1 MKPDDFLS
9 QLMPPRFAWRDG
21 NRFELLVDGE
31 CYFERMLAAIEHAQ
45 CSVELEMYLVE
56 SGLVFSRFRMVLLA
70 AAARGVRVRVLL
82 DGYGCKGLD
91 HTDRIALTQGGIQ
104 LAIYNELRWRKGFGN
119 LFRNHRKLL
128 LVDGRCAFVGGTGL
142 TDEFITQQHTQQQT
156 SQQGWH
162 EVMLQIE
169 GPVAGDWLTLFERTW
184 LSLQGRSKQQQTA
197 PMPPPTGTQ
206 RGRVCA
212 SSGLRAHH
220 VTRSLYQRIRR
231 SDTRIWLVTPY
242 FLPSLTLR
250 YLLLR
255 AAQQGL
261 DVRILVPG
269 KHTDHPAVRHAAR
282 RNYGWFLK
290 RGVRIFEYQ
299 PRFIHA
305 KLALC
310 DQWVSLGSTNFDR
323 WNLHWNLDANQEI
336 ASAELATEVE
346 ALFVRDFAD
355 SEEITLATWQQR
367 SWQHRLLER
376 CASWLETLSK
386 KIP

>member
-1 MKPDDFLS
+1 MTPDTLLS
-9 QLMPPRFAWRDG
+9 QLMPPRFAWREG

-31 CYFERMLAAIEHAQ
+31 CYFERMLQAIDQAQ
-45 CSVELEMYLVE
+45 HSIELEMYLAE
-56 SGLVFSRFRMVLLA
+56 SGQVFSRFRDALLA
-70 AAARGVRVRVLL
+70 AATRGVRVRVLL
-82 DGYGCKGLD
+82 DGYGCKSLA
-91 HTDRIALTQGGIQ
+91 HADRFALTQGGIQ

-128 LVDGRCAFVGGTGL
+128 LVDTRCAFVGGTGL
-142 TDEFITQQHTQQQT
+142 TDEFMTQQHTP
-156 SQQGWH
+156 QQGWH

-169 GPVAGDWLTLFERTW
+169 GPVTADWLTLFNRTW
-184 LSLQGRSKQQQTA
+184 LSLQERSRQQHTA
-197 PMPPPTGTQ
+197 SVPLSAGTQ

-220 VTRSLYQRIRR
+220 VTRSLYQRIRH
-231 SDTRIWLVTPY
+231 SKTRIWLATPY
-242 FLPSLTLR
+242 FLPALTLR
-250 YLLLR
+250 YLLIR
-255 AAQQGL
+255 AAQKGL
-261 DVRILVPG
+261 EVRILVPG
-269 KHTDHPAVRHAAR
+269 EHTDHPAVRHASR
-282 RNYGWFLK
+282 RHYGWFLK
-290 RGVRIFEYQ
+290 RGVRIFEYK

-336 ASAELATEVE
+336 ASAELAADVE

-367 SWQHRLLER
+367 AWRYRVMER
-376 CASWLETLSK
+376 VVGWMEALSK
-386 KIP
+386 KLQ